1 MSHLVSL
8 PELQLLPS
16 HLVAIS
22 ATSEVQVIQVA
33 AELLWL
39 QSCQPASASR
49 CQAKGT
55 ADTQLTDSIIG
66 SLFIFNP
73 EVTQCSLAKSVPN
86 EEGHAI
92 FCH

>member
-1 MSHLVSL
+1 MENTWEATGGDQLSHLVSL

-22 ATSEVQVIQVA
+22 ATSEVQVIQVT

-39 QSCQPASASR
+39 QNCRSAPGAPSPTVSASR

-55 ADTQLTDSIIG
+55 ADTQLT
-66 SLFIFNP
+66 L
-73 EVTQCSLAKSVPN
+73 
-86 EEGHAI
+86 
-92 FCH
+92 